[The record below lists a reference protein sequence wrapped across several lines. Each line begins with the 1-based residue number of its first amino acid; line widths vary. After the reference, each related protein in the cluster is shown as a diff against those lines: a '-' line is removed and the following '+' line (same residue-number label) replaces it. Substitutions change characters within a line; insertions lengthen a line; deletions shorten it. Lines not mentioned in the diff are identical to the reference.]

1 MADTNPGPAITSN
14 ANSLAVLTPVNT
26 QTYGGNYQGQDALRL
41 LGQARG
47 VNANVVADTPIP
59 VINASKWVVQAVL
72 CANAST
78 TAVTNAF
85 FSVNA
90 ATNNGGT
97 TIVAAVAL
105 ASLNATTYVKYMTV
119 ATAAS
124 NTIQT
129 GSTMY
134 VNIGT
139 TLAGAAATFDTYI
152 YGYDLS

>member
-1 MADTNPGPAITSN
+1 MADTNPGPSIASN
-14 ANSLAVLTPVNT
+14 ANSVAVLTPVNT

-97 TIVAAVAL
+97 TIVTAAAL
-105 ASLNATTYVKYMTV
+105 TSLNATTYVKYMTV
-119 ATAAS
+119 TAS

-139 TLAGAAATFDTYI
+139 TLAGAAATFDCYV
-152 YGYDLS
+152 YGYDIS

>member
-1 MADTNPGPAITSN
+1 MADVNPGPAITSN

-26 QTYGGNYQGQDALRL
+26 QTYGGNFQGQNALRL
-41 LGQARG
+41 LGEARG
-47 VNANVVADTPIP
+47 VNANNVGDTPIP

-97 TIVAAVAL
+97 TIVTAAQL
-105 ASLNATTYVKYMTV
+105 ASLNAATYVKYMTV
-119 ATAAS
+119 IAT
-124 NTIQT
+124 NTIQS
-129 GSTMY
+129 GSQMY

-139 TLAGAAATFDTYI
+139 TLAGAAATFDVYI
-152 YGYDLS
+152 LGYDLS

>member
-1 MADTNPGPAITSN
+1 MADVNPGPAIT
-14 ANSLAVLTPVNT
+14 ANPNSIAVLTPVND
-26 QTYGGNYQGQDALRL
+26 QTYGGNYQGSNAIRL

-47 VNANVVADTPIP
+47 INANNIADTPIP
-59 VINASKWVVQAVL
+59 VINATKWVVQAVL

-97 TIVAAVAL
+97 TIVTAAAL
-105 ASLNATTYVKYMTV
+105 TSLNATTYVKYMTV
-119 ATAAS
+119 TAS

-129 GSTMY
+129 GSQMY

-139 TLAGAAATFDTYI
+139 TLAGAAATFDCYVL
-152 YGYDLS
+152 GYDLS

>member
-1 MADTNPGPAITSN
+1 MTDVNPGPSSASN
-14 ANSLAVLTPVNT
+14 PNTIAVLTPVND
-26 QTYGGNYQGQDALRL
+26 QVYGGNVQGSNALRL
-41 LGQARG
+41 LGKAIG
-47 VNANVVADTPIP
+47 VNANAVGDTPIP
-59 VINASKWVVQAVL
+59 VINATRWVVEAVL
-72 CANAST
+72 TANAST

-97 TIVAAVAL
+97 TIVAAVIL
-105 ASLNATTYVKYMTV
+105 ASLNAATYVKYMTV
-119 ATAAS
+119 AAS

-134 VNIGT
+134 VNVGT
-139 TLAGAAATFDTYI
+139 TLAGAAATFDVYC

>member
-1 MADTNPGPAITSN
+1 MADVNPGPSIASN
-14 ANSLAVLTPVNT
+14 ANSIAVLTPVNA

-59 VINASKWVVQAVL
+59 VINSSKWVVQAVL

-85 FSVNA
+85 FSVNS

-97 TIVAAVAL
+97 TIVTAAAL
-105 ASLNATTYVKYMTV
+105 TSLNATTYVKYMTV
-119 ATAAS
+119 TAT

-129 GSTMY
+129 GSQMY

-139 TLAGAAATFDTYI
+139 TLAGAAATFDVYVL
-152 YGYDLS
+152 GYDLS

>member
-14 ANSLAVLTPVNT
+14 ANSLAVLTPVND
-26 QTYGGNYQGQDALRL
+26 QTYGGNFQGSNMIRL
-41 LGQARG
+41 LGEARG
-47 VNANVVADTPIP
+47 VNANNVGDTPIP
-59 VINASKWVVQAVL
+59 VINSTKWVVQAVL

-97 TIVAAVAL
+97 TIVTAAAL
-105 ASLNATTYVKYMTV
+105 TSLNAATYVKYMTV
-119 ATAAS
+119 LTTSS